1 MKVCITNGLQPIIEN
16 GIIVRLPEFGKFL
29 LFDFDYDFFSYEFIN
44 NAPVGENLYDFI
56 GYTDKYDDI
65 LKSSIRNGLT
75 TLSYIFYITTNSI
88 AETVK
93 RLNSLDLEKVV
104 LSMIYD
110 DVIDKFKALYIEQ

>member
-16 GIIVRLPEFGKFL
+16 EIIVRLPELGKFL

-56 GYTDKYDDI
+56 CCTDKYDDI

-75 TLSYIFYITTNSI
+75 TLSYIFYMATNSI
-88 AETVK
+88 VETVK
-93 RLNSLDLEKVV
+93 RLNSLDLEEVV
-104 LSMIYD
+104 LSMICD
-110 DVIDKFKALYIEQ
+110 DVIDKFKALYREQ